1 MHTQSEFKPPDLAN
15 WSKSENIGRDILI
28 QNEQGTSTE
37 NFSGHVAVDWSRRL
51 RSGYVWGH
59 GKFSDSKEPLFGT
72 RRTFRRSGTAATC
85 HAKLDEFL
93 QVMYGHILVWVWVVR
108 CGRPTIDLHNARTC
122 RSKLAARPPGCNRTA
137 FDRHYLA
144 TLQVSVRH
152 NYI

>member
-1 MHTQSEFKPPDLAN
+1 MFGCINLRGCGRNNLQQMHGPNQKILAVIFWSRTNRAPPL
-15 WSKSENIGRDILI
+15 K
-28 QNEQGTSTE
+28 TSV
-37 NFSGHVAVDWSRRL
+37 HVAVDWSRRL

-122 RSKLAARPPGCNRTA
+122 RCPAARMQPNRFWPTLPCNIA
-137 FDRHYLA
+137 SFSPL
-144 TLQVSVRH
+144 
-152 NYI
+152 